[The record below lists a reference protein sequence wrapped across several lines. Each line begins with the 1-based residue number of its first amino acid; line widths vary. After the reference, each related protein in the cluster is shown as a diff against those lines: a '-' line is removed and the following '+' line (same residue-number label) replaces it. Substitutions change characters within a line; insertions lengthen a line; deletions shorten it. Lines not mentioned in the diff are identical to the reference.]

1 LIEAEILLGLL
12 RQFPAY
18 TLTTL
23 RAESVELLQ
32 LLAIEKAGRREQPET
47 DEEV

>member
-1 LIEAEILLGLL
+1 M

-32 LLAIEKAGRREQPET
+32 LLAIEKAGRRDQPEEQP
-47 DEEV
+47 DLEEV